1 MIDSLTPALSR
12 GARGTKKRFALFH
25 VNRFAGV
32 MLMMALSCGAQAEQ
46 ADREQPVHLE
56 ANHVLIDEINQ
67 FSRFEGQVQVRQG
80 TLLIRANAVEVREDA
95 QGYQHLT
102 AFGQPASF
110 RQRYEGT
117 DEYAEGY
124 GERIEYDT
132 RAETV
137 DFFEQAR
144 VKRGA
149 DEVRGA
155 RIRYSTRSEVFEASG
170 DTTAPDQ
177 ADGRVRA
184 VLQPKRKPDT
194 PATESSR
201 LPIQASESMPYA
213 SPAKP

>member
-1 MIDSLTPALSR
+1 MSR
-12 GARGTKKRFALFH
+12 SAPKRFAGML
-25 VNRFAGV
+25 
-32 MLMMALSCGAQAEQ
+32 LMMALSCGAQAER

-56 ANHVLIDEINQ
+56 ADRVLLDEVRQ
-67 FSRFEGQVQVRQG
+67 FSRFEGKVQLRQG
-80 TLLIRANAVEVREDA
+80 SLLIRADRIEVREDA
-95 QGYQHLT
+95 QGYQHLS

-117 DEYAEGY
+117 QEYAEGY

-137 DFFEQAR
+137 DFFGQAR

-170 DTTAPDQ
+170 NTTAPDQ
-177 ADGRVRA
+177 ADGRVHA
-184 VLQPKRKPDT
+184 VIQPKRKSNT
-194 PATESSR
+194 PVAPG
-201 LPIQASESMPYA
+201 LPMQPSTSLTPP